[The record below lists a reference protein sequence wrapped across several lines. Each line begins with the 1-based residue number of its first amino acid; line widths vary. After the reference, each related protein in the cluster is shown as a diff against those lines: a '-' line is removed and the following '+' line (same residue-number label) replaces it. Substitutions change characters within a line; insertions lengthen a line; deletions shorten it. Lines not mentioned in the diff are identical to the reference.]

1 MVVYENCFSGRRAS
15 CCATGRCGVA
25 VMTKLPHSQMFC
37 GGCLV
42 VPECCGEEGAQ
53 PEGKALPL
61 PLHLHS
67 NCHPLVTGFWQV
79 TERIRSQIEATEM
92 SLLLRVSGLILID
105 TVRILTISKKFR
117 VEQLIRCIKRNQ
129 FSVSRTMTTDACW
142 IPWMYSDRPI
152 CNLAEPASR
161 TKINN
166 RSGWDAYCHRA
177 KSSFHSCHNILF
189 ADNKWKNP

>member
-1 MVVYENCFSGRRAS
+1 MVKREHSLKA
-15 CCATGRCGVA
+15 
-25 VMTKLPHSQMFC
+25 KLY
-37 GGCLV
+37 LYLYIYILTV
-42 VPECCGEEGAQ
+42 I
-53 PEGKALPL
+53 
-61 PLHLHS
+61 
-67 NCHPLVTGFWQV
+67 PLVTGFWQV

-166 RSGWDAYCHRA
+166 RSGWDAYCH
-177 KSSFHSCHNILF
+177 
-189 ADNKWKNP
+189 